1 VALAMFIVISFALVL
16 VGPAFAEKVADWAH
30 MGPAFALGW
39 TILQWPVIFALV
51 TLGVAMIYYYAPDAV
66 QEWIWITPGSLFA
79 TTLWLLISLVFK
91 FYVSHFTSYNA
102 TYGAIGGVIV
112 LMLWFYLSALAV
124 LVGAELNAEI
134 EHASPYGKDPG
145 EKVAGEKRLIGAVT
159 ERSGIETKVA
169 ADTFKPAIAAANCE
183 LDTFLPPA
191 RPAAPAAPARPRL
204 SNWIVTGIVL
214 AEVALFTF
222 VKRRVRFGR
231 ITS

>member
-1 VALAMFIVISFALVL
+1 
-16 VGPAFAEKVADWAH
+16 VGPAFT
-30 MGPAFALGW
+30 LSW

-79 TTLWLLISLVFK
+79 TTLWLAISLVFK

-102 TYGAIGGVIV
+102 TYGTIGGVIV

-145 EKVAGEKRLIGAVT
+145 EKVAGEKKLIGAVAEQAWMNGT
-159 ERSGIETKVA
+159 SVPA
-169 ADTFKPAIAAANCE
+169 FKPAIAAANCD
-183 LDTFLPPA
+183 LDTILPPA
-191 RPAAPAAPARPRL
+191 QPAVKPAPAPPRP
-204 SNWIVTGIVL
+204 SDWILAGLVL
-214 AEVALFTF
+214 AEVAL
-222 VKRRVRFGR
+222 VSYARLRLRFNK